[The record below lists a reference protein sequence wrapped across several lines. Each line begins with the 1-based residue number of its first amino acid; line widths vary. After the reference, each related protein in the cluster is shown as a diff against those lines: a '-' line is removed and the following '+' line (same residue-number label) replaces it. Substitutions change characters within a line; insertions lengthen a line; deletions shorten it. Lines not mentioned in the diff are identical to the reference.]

1 MKVRVDRSTRMGP
14 ESGGPNQAQRWAVGP
29 LSFPP
34 LAPLGSVLPGF
45 SCLALL
51 CLMSECC

>member
-1 MKVRVDRSTRMGP
+1 MGP
-14 ESGGPNQAQRWAVGP
+14 LEVRWAKSGTEMGEWDP